1 MFEALGAY
9 IKNIALIMLI
19 MIFTEQLLPDAKI
32 KKYVSVIAGIVMMFA
47 VVGGIKDFFI
57 RAGQE
62 EVLSVFN
69 YTDDTF
75 EYNKYMEANNNT
87 TDDFDI
93 HVERVRLFNED
104 TKGEVVE

>member
-19 MIFTEQLLPDAKI
+19 TIFTEQLLPDAKI

-47 VVGGIKDFFI
+47 VVSGIRDFFV

-62 EVLSVFN
+62 EILSVIN
-69 YTDDTF
+69 YSDNTF
-75 EYNKYMEANNNT
+75 EYDKNMEANNKIT
-87 TDDFDI
+87 GDFNI
-93 HVERVRLFNED
+93 HVERVSLFDKD
-104 TKGEVVE
+104 TKGEVVK